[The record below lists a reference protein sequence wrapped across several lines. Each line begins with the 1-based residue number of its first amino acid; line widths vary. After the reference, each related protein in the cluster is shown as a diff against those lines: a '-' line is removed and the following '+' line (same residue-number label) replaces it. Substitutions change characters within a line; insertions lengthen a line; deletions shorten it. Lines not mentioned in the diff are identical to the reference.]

1 MWSKKAAALNL
12 AKAGF
17 TEMRRRSRYPG
28 NRTEGWGAFMLAFQM
43 VGAGFIVLFFAVLV
57 SGKLPVRSR

>member
-1 MWSKKAAALNL
+1 
-12 AKAGF
+12 
-17 TEMRRRSRYPG
+17 
-28 NRTEGWGAFMLAFQM
+28 MLAFQM